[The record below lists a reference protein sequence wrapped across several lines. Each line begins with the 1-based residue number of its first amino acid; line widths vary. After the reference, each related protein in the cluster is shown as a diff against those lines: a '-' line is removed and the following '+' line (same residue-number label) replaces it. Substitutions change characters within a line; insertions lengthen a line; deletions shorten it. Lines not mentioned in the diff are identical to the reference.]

1 MKFDYVAK
9 NKSGRDVKGSIDA
22 ANADDA
28 GGQLRKK
35 GLNVTSLTERPK
47 GELTWFEKMNQ
58 KPKKATQGEL
68 AMFTRQL
75 ATMLGAGIPLL
86 EGIEILAEQTL
97 TMNQGFGEG
106 LFDLADAVRSG
117 TGLSESMTDYPKIF
131 PEIYINMI
139 KAGEASGQL
148 DSILG
153 RLADYMEASESL
165 KREIKSAMTYPVVSL
180 LMVLGITG
188 YLLVGVVPQ
197 FKSMFEGLGA
207 ELPGITVLILSM
219 SDWLQAEWMLVVG
232 VITGVCVGY
241 SVMGKTDGGRM
252 ILDDVKLK
260 LPVFG
265 ELGQKVAVSRFART
279 FSTLLS
285 SGVPILGALEIVANT
300 AGNKVLETAL
310 FETREV
316 VRNGDSISSHL
327 GECWIFPPM
336 VVKMIGIGERS
347 GALEQLLSK
356 VADFYDE
363 QVHAMV
369 KSLTSLIEPFM
380 IGIMGAL
387 VGTIVLAIFLPI
399 LEAQKA
405 MS

>member
-1 MKFDYVAK
+1 MKYQYVAR
-9 NKSGRDVKGSIDA
+9 NASGREVKGTIDA
-22 ANADDA
+22 ASEDDA
-28 GGQLRKK
+28 TGQLRKQ
-35 GLNVTSLTERPK
+35 GLNVTSLAAASNEMS
-47 GELTWFEKMNQ
+47 WFEKMNQ
-58 KPKKATQGEL
+58 KPKKASQGEL

-86 EGIEILAEQTL
+86 EGIEILAEQTQ
-97 TMNQGFGEG
+97 TMNKGFGDG
-106 LFDLADAVRSG
+106 LMELADQVRAG
-117 TGLSESMTDYPKIF
+117 TGLSEAMTGYPKIF

-148 DSILG
+148 DAILG
-153 RLADYMEASESL
+153 RLADYMESSESL

-180 LMVLGITG
+180 VMVLGITA
-188 YLLVGVVPQ
+188 YLLMGVVPK
-197 FKSMFEGLGA
+197 FESMFESLGA
-207 ELPGITVLILSM
+207 ELPGITVFILDISK
-219 SDWLQAEWMLVVG
+219 WLQENYMTVIIVAVSVFIGFKVVG
-232 VITGVCVGY
+232 RTP
-241 SVMGKTDGGRM
+241 GGRFA
-252 ILDDVKLK
+252 IDNTKLK
-260 LPVFG
+260 MPVFG

-300 AGNKVLETAL
+300 AGNKVLEKAL

-327 GECWIFPPM
+327 GECWVFPPM

-399 LEAQKA
+399 LEAQSA
-405 MS
+405 LS